1 MTDYAGSLEFPEAK
15 VRAAIQECWGMETSK
30 GNVAAPTKDK
40 PASIM
45 DPLVEIDSHGVV
57 RCFVAIEKATGIDIP
72 ETEAKDTG
80 YDSLDD
86 LMANLVPLAKKHFEK
101 QKGKLK
107 AKQEPADAD
116 SSA

>member
-1 MTDYAGSLEFPEAK
+1 MTDSSSSLEFPEAD
-15 VRAAIQECWGMETSK
+15 VRAAIEECWRMETSK
-30 GNVAAPTKDK
+30 GKVAAPTKDK

-45 DPLVEIDSHGVV
+45 QPLVEIDSHGVV
-57 RCFVAIEKATGIDIP
+57 RCFVAIEQATGIDIP

-80 YDSLDD
+80 YDSLGD

-107 AKQEPADAD
+107 AKRDTSDAD
-116 SSA
+116 SCA